1 MIGGWCLALRRSV
14 IFVVFCLLTATTQAV
29 GLLEKSIPYSTDIA
43 IGDDMPTGEQQWS
56 KAKLPDD
63 WSQTKPGFRGT
74 TWYRLRFDLTAIPNE
89 PLVIYVSR
97 VAMYA
102 QIMVN
107 GKWVKHQSASNLAL
121 PHLWNTPVC
130 ELIPEAFLNFGGNT
144 LLLKVSSN
152 NRSMAGLSEVNI
164 LKNSE
169 LGQIFDTDFF
179 LKRTAVQISTAV
191 ALLMTLYSFIYWR
204 GIANNRAFGFFSAA
218 LAVWAFRNVNY
229 FLDVLPTS
237 GEGWIAGSVLIHLV
251 FIYLVTRFIYSLY
264 EIECHVCERVLRY
277 LLVFTL
283 LITLSR
289 VFFEWPVF
297 WINKC
302 GWLAV
307 PAVFWL
313 MFVTIKQAL
322 IKPSASKNLM
332 AATMVFYFFSVI
344 YDELIVARYLPF
356 DSTFIDHFAS
366 IFMFVAVT
374 SILAQRQVLER
385 NELELSRRALIDT
398 VSQKETE
405 LSASYDRLRVVEIAA
420 TRQSTLQA
428 ERKRLMQ
435 DMHDGVGSQ
444 LVAGIDSL
452 RRGAISSPAVE
463 QLMIHVLD
471 DLRMIIDSLEPHDS
485 DFLIPLGNFRY
496 RIEPR
501 LQAAGITLHW
511 SAKTLPTP
519 ASIDPT
525 KTLQLLRIVQEV
537 FANIIKHARAAD
549 IWLSIEFDELT
560 KQIELNIRDNG
571 VGFDTDA
578 EAAGRGLRN
587 LHHRAGAINARL
599 SVSSSE
605 RGTSLRFLIPV

>member
-1 MIGGWCLALRRSV
+1 MIGRRY
-14 IFVVFCLLTATTQAV
+14 LLIRGLMLVMFSLFAATAQAV
-29 GLLEKSIPYSTDIA
+29 GLLHQSIAYTTDIA
-43 IGDDMPTGEQQWS
+43 IGEAMPTQEQQWS
-56 KAKLPDD
+56 RAKLPDD
-63 WSQTKPGFRGT
+63 WSQTKPGFRGAA
-74 TWYRLRFDLTAIPNE
+74 WYRLRFDLSAIPNE

-107 GKWVKHQSASNLAL
+107 GKWIKHQSASNLAL

-130 ELIPEAFLNFGGNT
+130 ELLPEAFLDLGSNT
-144 LLLKVSSN
+144 ILLKVSSN

-164 LKNSE
+164 MLNSE
-169 LGQIFDTDFF
+169 LGQAFDTDFF

-229 FLDVLPTS
+229 FLDILPTS
-237 GEGWIAGSVLIHLV
+237 GESWIAGSVLVHII
-251 FIYLVTRFIYSLY
+251 FIYLVTRFIYALY
-264 EIECHVCERVLRY
+264 EIDSVRCERVLRY
-277 LLVFTL
+277 LVIFAAALA
-283 LITLSR
+283 LSR
-289 VFFEWPVF
+289 VFFEWPAF
-297 WINKC
+297 WVNKC
-302 GWLAV
+302 GWLVV

-313 MFVTIKQAL
+313 MTITIKQAL
-322 IKPSASKNLM
+322 AKPSASTRLM
-332 AATMVFYFFSVI
+332 AATMIFYFISVI

-356 DSTFIDHFAS
+356 DSTFVDHFAS

-385 NELELSRRALIDT
+385 NELEFSKRALINT

-405 LSASYDRLRVVEIAA
+405 LSASYDRLRIVEIAA
-420 TRQSTLQA
+420 TKQSTLQA

-452 RRGAISSPAVE
+452 RRGAMSSPALE
-463 QLMIHVLD
+463 QLMVHVLD

-537 FANIIKHARAAD
+537 FANIIKHARASA
-549 IWLSIEFDELT
+549 IWLSIDFDDSA
-560 KQIELNIRDNG
+560 KQIQLSIRDNG
-571 VGFDTDA
+571 IGFDTDV

-587 LHHRAGAINARL
+587 LHQRAGAINARL
-599 SVSSSE
+599 SVTSSE
-605 RGTSLRFLIPV
+605 RGTSLQFSIPV